1 MAQRQL
7 ELNKIP
13 DCSFTA
19 KDKNYISVQI
29 SPKVSVEIFKKGPN
43 VKMRLRK
50 SGISIMLDFDT
61 FESLCDM
68 KYAIL
73 TCKSMIQ

>member
-7 ELNKIP
+7 ELSKIP
-13 DCSFTA
+13 DCLFTA
-19 KDKNYISVQI
+19 VDKNYISVQI
-29 SPKVSVEIFKKGPN
+29 SPKVSVEVFKKGPN
-43 VKMRLRK
+43 VKLRLRK

-61 FESLCDM
+61 FEALCDM
-68 KYAIL
+68 KYGIL